1 MPVKALQQGFAL
13 SFACFLALAGVSGH
27 AQSGAPAQDPAPKAD
42 AALPPAQTIIDRHI
56 AAIGGKAALKGH
68 NSVSVTGTM
77 TVPSNGMTATL
88 QVFAAR
94 PNKLLTKT
102 TLEGV
107 GEIAEG
113 FDGKVAWSINPM
125 TGPMLSTGDELAQKA
140 LDADFEGALGIATR
154 YQSIKTI
161 EKTTFEGHPVYK
173 VALTRKIGGADD
185 IEFYDVET
193 GLKAGAIIERKNP
206 MGTVSV
212 TSSLSDY
219 KKFGDLLHPTV
230 MKQTA
235 SGVQFIMTFT
245 SIVYDTVDPT
255 VFELP
260 AQIKAL
266 VK

>member
-1 MPVKALQQGFAL
+1 MSARTVKQGFAL
-13 SFACFLALAGVSGH
+13 SFACFLAVAGVSGH
-27 AQSGAPAQDPAPKAD
+27 AQSTAPAQQPPAKTD
-42 AALPPAQTIIDRHI
+42 AALPTAQSIIDRHI
-56 AAIGGKAALKGH
+56 EAIGGKAALKAH
-68 NSVSVTGTM
+68 NSVAVKGAM
-77 TVPSNGMTATL
+77 NVPANGMNATL
-88 QVFAAR
+88 EVFAAR
-94 PNKLLTKT
+94 PNKILSRT

-107 GEIAEG
+107 GEISEG

-125 TGPMLSTGDELAQKA
+125 TGPMLATGDELAQKA

-154 YQSIKTI
+154 YESIKTL
-161 EKTTFEGHPVYK
+161 EKTTFEGRPVYK

-230 MKQTA
+230 MKQSA

-245 SIVYDTVDPT
+245 SIEYDKVDPT

-260 AQIKAL
+260 PAIKAL